1 MIGSAFQLLFAEII
15 IASYVVLIPGKIKLK
30 YVSRSHLIIKMK
42 ILMYGNPYW
51 TAIHRMRT
59 LMYGNP
65 YWTTIEIEKSKN

>member
-1 MIGSAFQLLFAEII
+1 
-15 IASYVVLIPGKIKLK
+15 
-30 YVSRSHLIIKMK
+30 
-42 ILMYGNPYW
+42 MYGNPYW